1 MSIGESLRAFLDRW
15 GLRTGARGSR
25 RPKGGKPAGAP
36 WSPPFAPPPS
46 LIQRLFARLSR
57 VRFLRPLLES
67 ILPPIRLLKDEKV
80 QLEIRMAPYRV
91 WAARRLMVL
100 ALILLSLGLLLVI
113 VVSALRSPLLAQLLA
128 WLVLALSLTTASWSF
143 KNLVLYEQW
152 RFIVTDKRIIITA
165 PDPRRAWVADAI
177 YLKGGKIQ
185 VVDTSWSPHPVWG
198 FFQAMTG
205 ARDVILSLAGYEF
218 KPEGAEVKGGLRFP
232 DILPEDIARLEE
244 IVFG

>member
-1 MSIGESLRAFLDRW
+1 MSIRESLRTILNRP
-15 GLRTGARGSR
+15 GLRLGARGQG
-25 RPKGGKPAGAP
+25 RPKGRPAGAP
-36 WSPPFAPPPS
+36 WSPPFTPPPS
-46 LIQRLFARLSR
+46 FVQRLFARLCR

-67 ILPPIRLLKDEKV
+67 ILPPVRLLKDERV
-80 QLEIRMAPYRV
+80 QVEIRMAPYRV

-100 ALILLSLGLLLVI
+100 ALILLLLGLPAAAVAT
-113 VVSALRSPLLAQLLA
+113 ALHGPLLIQLLF
-128 WLVLALSLTTASWSF
+128 WLVVFLALTTISWSF
-143 KNLVLYEQW
+143 KNMVLYEQW

-185 VVDTSWSPHPVWG
+185 VVDTAWSPHPVWG
-198 FFQAMTG
+198 FFQALTG

-244 IVFG
+244 LVFG

>member
-1 MSIGESLRAFLDRW
+1 M
-15 GLRTGARGSR
+15 
-25 RPKGGKPAGAP
+25 
-36 WSPPFAPPPS
+36 PPPS
-46 LIQRLFARLSR
+46 FVQRLFARLSR
-57 VRFLRPLLES
+57 IRFLRPLLES
-67 ILPPIRLLKDEKV
+67 LLPPIRLLKDERV
-80 QLEIRMAPYRV
+80 QVEIRMAPYRV

-100 ALILLSLGLLLVI
+100 ALILLFLGLPVAV
-113 VVSALRSPLLAQLLA
+113 VVSALDSPLLIQLLS
-128 WLVLALSLTTASWSF
+128 WLVIFLALTLISWSF
-143 KNLVLYEQW
+143 QNMVLYEQW

-165 PDPRRAWVADAI
+165 PDPNRAWVADAV

-185 VVDTSWSPHPVWG
+185 VVDTAWSPHFVWG

-232 DILPEDIARLEE
+232 DVLPEDIARLEE

>member
-1 MSIGESLRAFLDRW
+1 MSIREFLQYFLDRW
-15 GLRTGARGSR
+15 KLRPGARGQG
-25 RPKGGKPAGAP
+25 RPKGRSAGAP
-36 WSPPFAPPPS
+36 WSPPFTPPPS
-46 LIQRLFARLSR
+46 LVQRLFARLCR
-57 VRFLRPLLES
+57 IRFLRPLLES
-67 ILPPIRLLKDEKV
+67 ILPPIRLLKDERV
-80 QLEIRMAPYRV
+80 QIEIRMAPYRV

-100 ALILLSLGLLLVI
+100 ALILLLLGLPAAAVT
-113 VVSALRSPLLAQLLA
+113 SALRSPLLIQLLS
-128 WLVLALSLTTASWSF
+128 WLVVFLALTTISWSF
-143 KNLVLYEQW
+143 QNMVLYEQW
-152 RFIVTDKRIIITA
+152 RFIVTDKRVIITA

>member
-1 MSIGESLRAFLDRW
+1 MSIREFLRTILNRL
-15 GLRTGARGSR
+15 GLRPGAREQ
-25 RPKGGKPAGAP
+25 GKPEGRSAGAP
-36 WSPPFAPPPS
+36 GRPPFTPPLS
-46 LIQRLFARLSR
+46 FVQRLFARLCR
-57 VRFLRPLLES
+57 FRFLRPFLES
-67 ILPPIRLLKDEKV
+67 ILPPIRLLKDERV
-80 QLEIRMAPYRV
+80 QIEIRMAPYRV

-100 ALILLSLGLLLVI
+100 ALILLLLGLPAAAI
-113 VVSALRSPLLAQLLA
+113 ASALRSPLLVQLLS
-128 WLVLALSLTTASWSF
+128 WLVVFLALTALSWSF
-143 KNLVLYEQW
+143 QNMVLYEQW
-152 RFIVTDKRIIITA
+152 RFIVTDKRVIITA

-244 IVFG
+244 LVFG

>member
-1 MSIGESLRAFLDRW
+1 MSIWESLQAILIRW
-15 GLRTGARGSR
+15 GLRPGARGQGK
-25 RPKGGKPAGAP
+25 PKGRPSSAP
-36 WSPPFAPPPS
+36 WSPPFTPPPS
-46 LIQRLFARLSR
+46 FVQRLFARLCR
-57 VRFLRPLLES
+57 FRFLRPLLES
-67 ILPPIRLLKDEKV
+67 ILPPIRLLKDERV
-80 QLEIRMAPYRV
+80 QIEIRMAPYRV
-91 WAARRLMVL
+91 WAARRLMIL
-100 ALILLSLGLLLVI
+100 ALILLLLGLPLAVVALALRAPLLV
-113 VVSALRSPLLAQLLA
+113 QLLS
-128 WLVLALSLTTASWSF
+128 WLVVFLALTTISWSF
-143 KNLVLYEQW
+143 QNMVLYEQW

-165 PDPRRAWVADAI
+165 PDPRRAWVADAV

>member
-1 MSIGESLRAFLDRW
+1 MSIRESLQAILVRW
-15 GLRTGARGSR
+15 RLRRGVR
-25 RPKGGKPAGAP
+25 GQGKPKGRPSGAP

-46 LIQRLFARLSR
+46 LVQRLFARLCR
-57 VRFLRPLLES
+57 IRFLRPLLES
-67 ILPPIRLLKDEKV
+67 ILPPVRLLKDEKV
-80 QLEIRMAPYRV
+80 QVEIRMAPYRV
-91 WAARRLMVL
+91 WAARRLGVIALVLLFPTLPLAIAVL
-100 ALILLSLGLLLVI
+100 ALRSHLLI
-113 VVSALRSPLLAQLLA
+113 QLLA
-128 WLVLALSLTTASWSF
+128 WLVVVLSLMTLSWSF

-165 PDPRRAWVADAI
+165 PDARRAWVADAI

-218 KPEGAEVKGGLRFP
+218 RPEGAEVKGGLRFP

>member
-1 MSIGESLRAFLDRW
+1 MSIRESLRSILNRL
-15 GLRTGARGSR
+15 GLRPGARGQG
-25 RPKGGKPAGAP
+25 RPKGRSAGAP
-36 WSPPFAPPPS
+36 WSPPFTPPPS
-46 LIQRLFARLSR
+46 LVQRLFARLCR
-57 VRFLRPLLES
+57 IRFLRPLLES
-67 ILPPIRLLKDEKV
+67 ILPPIRLLKDERV
-80 QLEIRMAPYRV
+80 QIEIRMAPYRV

-100 ALILLSLGLLLVI
+100 ALILLLLGLPAAAVT
-113 VVSALRSPLLAQLLA
+113 SALRSPLLIQLLS
-128 WLVLALSLTTASWSF
+128 WLVVFLALTTISWSF
-143 KNLVLYEQW
+143 QNMVLYEQW
-152 RFIVTDKRIIITA
+152 RFIVTDKRVIITA

>member
-1 MSIGESLRAFLDRW
+1 MSIREFLKVLLDRW
-15 GLRTGARGSR
+15 GLRGGARGPQP
-25 RPKGGKPAGAP
+25 PKGKPAGAP

-46 LIQRLFARLSR
+46 LVQRLFARLSR
-57 VRFLRPLLES
+57 FRFLRPLLES
-67 ILPPIRLLKDEKV
+67 VLPPIRLLKDEKV
-80 QLEIRMAPYRV
+80 KVEIRMAPYRV
-91 WAARRLMVL
+91 WAARRLMVM
-100 ALILLSLGLLLVI
+100 ALILLFLALPLAIAVM
-113 VVSALRSPLLAQLLA
+113 ALRGPLLIQLLT
-128 WLVLALSLTTASWSF
+128 WLIVSLSLMAVSWSF
-143 KNLVLYEQW
+143 RNMVLYEQW

-165 PDPRRAWVADAI
+165 PDSRRAWVADAI

-232 DILPEDIARLEE
+232 DIMPEDIARLEE

>member
-1 MSIGESLRAFLDRW
+1 V
-15 GLRTGARGSR
+15 
-25 RPKGGKPAGAP
+25 
-36 WSPPFAPPPS
+36 
-46 LIQRLFARLSR
+46 QRLFAHLCRF
-57 VRFLRPLLES
+57 RFLRPLLES
-67 ILPPIRLLKDEKV
+67 ILPPVRLLKDERV

-100 ALILLSLGLLLVI
+100 ALALLLLGLLLTGVL
-113 VVSALRSPLLAQLLA
+113 SALRSSLLAQLLA
-128 WLVLALSLTTASWSF
+128 WLIVFLALAAISWSF
-143 KNLVLYEQW
+143 QNMVLYEQW

-165 PDPRRAWVADAI
+165 PDSRRAWVADAI

-218 KPEGAEVKGGLRFP
+218 KPEGVEVKGGLRFP
-232 DILPEDIARLEE
+232 DIMPEDIARLEE
-244 IVFG
+244 IIFG

>member
-1 MSIGESLRAFLDRW
+1 MSIQEFLQSLLDRW
-15 GLRTGARGSR
+15 RLRRSARGQN
-25 RPKGGKPAGAP
+25 RPKGRSAGAP
-36 WSPPFAPPPS
+36 WRPPFTPPPS
-46 LIQRLFARLSR
+46 FVQRLFARLCR
-57 VRFLRPLLES
+57 IRFLRPLLES
-67 ILPPIRLLKDEKV
+67 ILPPIRLLKDERV
-80 QLEIRMAPYRV
+80 QIEIRMAPYRV

-100 ALILLSLGLLLVI
+100 ALILLLLGLPVAA
-113 VVSALRSPLLAQLLA
+113 VASALRSPLLIQLLS
-128 WLVLALSLTTASWSF
+128 WLVVFLALTTISWSF
-143 KNLVLYEQW
+143 QNMVLYEQW
-152 RFIVTDKRIIITA
+152 RFIVTDKRVIITA

-244 IVFG
+244 LVFG